1 MWVCFFYLP
10 SIDVGGRMRNMMNE
24 EKEGSFSNQDLY
36 GDIPGDNVK
45 STGTIAWAA
54 GLINS
59 CQLHMAWGI
68 RYGFLLDIT

>member
-1 MWVCFFYLP
+1 
-10 SIDVGGRMRNMMNE
+10 MRNMMNE

-68 RYGFLLDIT
+68 RYNGFLQDIT